1 MTECVY
7 LGGVITEN
15 GRCMKD
21 IKRRIGLASA
31 MFGTMSKME
40 VEQYNNINV
49 KIYGAYVIPVIVY
62 GSECWC
68 LRKEDER
75 RILVVEMNWL
85 QIILGRFRRDKIWNE
100 ATRKELGQEITSIG
114 RQNQEKK
121 ACVAQTRK
129 KEWRARDYHS

>member
-1 MTECVY
+1 
-7 LGGVITEN
+7 
-15 GRCMKD
+15 
-21 IKRRIGLASA
+21 
-31 MFGTMSKME
+31 ME

-121 ACVAQTRK
+121 ACVAQIRK
-129 KEWRARDYHS
+129 KDGGQETTTRSVVQAGGGSKKQRRVD